1 VLLSRTDFF
10 KDTDKELMSD
20 SEDDDEDKDFL
31 VLLSQLETE
40 GPFKDEDSNKDPS
53 FYDLTS

>member
-1 VLLSRTDFF
+1 
-10 KDTDKELMSD
+10 MSD